1 MAKKDFYS
9 LLGVQRTSSA
19 DEIKKAYRRLAMK
32 YHPDKNPGDKSAEDM
47 FKEISH
53 AYEVLS
59 DPQKRAAYDNP
70 RPFAGAGQGRPGQP
84 NPFGDIDFT
93 QYGGAAGGAYTSQ
106 SAYDLF
112 DEMFGD
118 IFGARTQRG
127 PIKTRGADLRYN
139 LAVTFEEAASG
150 IEKPVRFIR
159 TSEGREV
166 PAHLLVAVPAGVRP
180 GQRLK
185 LRDEGDP
192 GQNGGQ
198 PGDLYVVVEISKHP
212 LFTREGND
220 VHMELP
226 VNFVDAILGT
236 EVEVPTLFGKA
247 NVKVPP
253 NSHPGQTFRLRAKG
267 FPELNSNRTG
277 DMLLKV
283 VIDIPKNFTEEQID
297 LLRKLHAAG
306 GTAPLVKEYR
316 EKVKRLLE
324 ARK

>member
-9 LLGVQRTSSA
+9 LLGVAKTATA

-32 YHPDKNPGDKSAEDM
+32 YHPDKNPGNKSAEDM

-70 RPFAGAGQGRPGQP
+70 RPHFAGGP
-84 NPFGDIDFT
+84 
-93 QYGGAAGGAYTSQ
+93 GAAGGAPFGGYDFSNFGDEQSYSSQ

-118 IFGARTQRG
+118 IFGARAARG
-127 PIKTRGADLRYN
+127 PIKARGADLRYN
-139 LAVTFEEAASG
+139 LQVSFEEAATG
-150 IEKPVRFIR
+150 IEKPVRFMR
-159 TSEGREV
+159 TRNGHEE

-185 LRDEGDP
+185 LKGEGDP
-192 GQNGGQ
+192 GQNGGSE
-198 PGDLYVVVEISKHP
+198 GDLYVVVDITKHP
-212 LFTREGND
+212 LFSREGND
-220 VHMELP
+220 VLMDMP
-226 VNFVDAILGT
+226 INFVDAMLGT

-247 NVKVPP
+247 SVKVPP
-253 NSHPGQTFRLRAKG
+253 FSHTGQIFRLRGKG
-267 FPELNSNRTG
+267 FPELNSTRSG

-283 VIDIPKNFTEEQID
+283 VIDVPKSLSDEQME
-297 LLRKLHAAG
+297 LLRRLSATSG
-306 GTAPLVKEYR
+306 SAPLVKEYKD
-316 EKVKRLLE
+316 KVKKLLE
-324 ARK
+324 ARR